1 MADLFEDYPFGR
13 AWDEMF
19 AAPGEIRAAYDSV
32 FAALQTMDAAD
43 LKARADIMGR
53 TFLDQGITF
62 ALGGVERP
70 FPLDLIPRI
79 VTAAEWQTVEQGVP
93 QRVRALEAFLADCYG
108 QGRIFADGV
117 VPKRLVTT
125 SPHFHRQ
132 VMGMNAQDGARIVI
146 SGVDLIRDE
155 KGEFRVLEDNVRIP
169 SGVSYVLE
177 NRQAVT
183 QVLSE
188 AGRRPAGPARS
199 PSTPASCWPRC
210 GRSLRGTSP
219 TPTWWCSRPA
229 STTPPTS
236 STRCWPGRWAS
247 SSSRAAT

>member
-1 MADLFEDYPFGR
+1 MADLFEDYPFAR

-19 AAPGEIRAAYDSV
+19 AAPGEIRPAYESV

-79 VTAAEWQTVEQGVP
+79 VTAAEWQTVEKGVP
-93 QRVRALEAFLADCYG
+93 QRVRALEAFLADVYG
-108 QGRIFADGV
+108 QGRIFTDGV

-132 VMGMNAQDGARIVI
+132 VMGMSAQDGARVVI

-155 KGEFRVLEDNVRIP
+155 KGEFRVLEDNVRVP

-177 NRQAVT
+177 NRQAVA

-188 AGRRPAGPARS
+188 AGADQLVRPVSEYPGQLLAA
-199 PSTPASCWPRC
+199 
-210 GRSLRGTSP
+210 LRAVAPWNVTD
-219 TPTWWCSRPA
+219 PTWSSSPPA

-236 STRCWPGRWAS
+236 STPCWPGRWAS
-247 SSSRAAT
+247 SSSRDAT